1 MADNIGREIEEAT
14 AALEPQQVALLLFK
28 NLFETGPNRMSS
40 SNKFVAVGTIT
51 TGLIL
56 WKKQILAAQASD
68 AERWKKLY
76 NDAKAEL
83 DDVKLKLA
91 ILQKEQ

>member
-1 MADNIGREIEEAT
+1 MADNIGREIEEANT
-14 AALEPQQVALLLFK
+14 ALEPQQVALLLFK
-28 NLFETGPNRMSS
+28 NLFETGPNRLSS

-56 WKKQILAAQASD
+56 WKKQLIAAQAGK
-68 AERWKKLY
+68 AEEWKKKY
-76 NDAKAEL
+76 DDAKAEL